1 MPAGLEES
9 REGQRGSGEQW
20 GRGSQERSP
29 CRACPAELAG
39 GHQGSAGAF
48 CRGRGRRRRRR
59 DRRRGRAAEAKGEGC
74 GLPSSRRASFEQEG
88 QRQQREVA
96 RGAGFEKAGSTR
108 IGLRKQPFGPDAP
121 RSDEHGVG
129 QEGAKAKEARTGEHP
144 RPGPPWFFRLRRCR
158 GRPRR
163 PAALRNEGC
172 GHLAQASREHSP
184 KAAEGH
190 RAVRAG
196 GHPRAWDCG
205 GPELDAPRLAAK
217 AAVGKVQGIAAH
229 RLPRCCS
236 VRDVEEWREP
246 SCSSAGDSELEEQ
259 SPVRAGRGRLDHGP
273 SADRI
278 GGPPLEEGLR
288 WVQAGDGCGV
298 GLPEGLGRSQ
308 EAGQGELGP
317 RPWRRRRR
325 RRRRRGRSKVV
336 HPALAFGN
344 SKFVSYVVWFE
355 GAQGL
360 LPERSGDFSSLFPC
374 ALPYPEALLSE
385 RVVVDSSGA
394 LDWWSMAF
402 VNTWVAWGNFV
413 TLGCP
418 SPGGSAYEPR
428 VSYKSRAEA
437 RTFAD
442 QLLGEVRQF
451 ANLDLVLG
459 RLGCSGKRGCIEE
472 MLQQVHCTGAYCAG
486 TAQAPGQASCALS
499 VVPSRVALP
508 EKAGMVDPLDWLEPA
523 RAGVVQDLVRLRR
536 AEEDW
541 DEIPLACHKVA
552 PQDED
557 EMVLRLVAHGMA
569 VPVQEAELPH
579 DGRGRLLS
587 GGLFGVGKNEQEDR
601 LIYDRRPENATMD
614 KLGWAHLPSGAC
626 YTRMLLDPCEYL
638 RGSGDD
644 LRNFYYT
651 LKLPDNWVR
660 YNSFGRRLSVKA
672 ARALGLC
679 PRTPYRLCFRVLGM
693 GDVNGCDIAQA
704 VHEAVLRR
712 HGLLSPA
719 SVLRYGE
726 PAPTDATWEGV
737 YIDDLLI
744 TQRCRLNSVV
754 PLDGSFVPPPPD
766 PQDMD
771 VQRVKAAE
779 IAYDEADLQ
788 RAVHKEFRFLTNFKA
803 WGAEVDGIL
812 GKVGAP
818 LHVRQQV
825 WMLIFKIV
833 SGGFCSKDV
842 LRKVLGYL
850 SYIFQYRRELYCLHH
865 HIYKYVSEMP
875 EGRWVKLPNY
885 VADELR
891 SCALHLPFAVWH
903 MRTPLASTLVA
914 TDATPTSGGAVAV
927 DIPRPLAQE
936 LWRQSEMKGE
946 AVRLDRGAAEEV
958 LCAEPKEPS
967 VFASTVAECMPW
979 TVTSSYSFRET
990 SHVNLQ
996 ELRALRREVIR
1007 LVARGVCLGTVLI
1020 ALNDSRV
1027 VVGAVAKGRS
1037 SSFKLNG
1044 LLRGMLPHLVMGR
1057 VSLGVLWIETEANP
1071 ADHPSRFRSLPPPRR
1086 VPGWLRR
1093 YGVPDRSRFLGL
1105 EVGGKEAYITGAHQA
1120 VALEMCSPV
1129 SAHALL
1135 DARAEWI
1142 DNEIEQG
1149 GLHWVWLV
1157 HYGLTA
1163 ALKEILQILRLVL
1176 DAGGFFILMHPRGS
1190 PAWQLPGLRTAAF
1203 WLYNLV
1209 DRVLERCIDVAYQ
1222 RGEKL
1227 YFVRVPMSKSILK
1240 ALLVVLLATGKS
1252 FTGRAREGYWAAMLA
1267 TWISFEGLLRPGET
1281 LWQTQFVLI
1290 KCPELIAWLLW
1301 WCEGVPRDRLLF
1313 RTYENLS
1320 TLQYLGAGGSEPG
1333 YCESLCLL
1341 VYLFGVFFAA
1351 SREKPR
1357 ARPSQSSQAL
1367 VTGSQVAY
1375 REDIRTYVI
1384 IANPR
1389 QPDRVG
1395 CVQGGGSTTWRRLEE
1410 TLPGGRLSGSAV
1422 RLRRVENWQHALQAL
1437 LTAVDSAV
1445 AQMGQEEVDSGM
1457 TAQEILGDEQSLAWA
1472 ASSYAGTGEAKAG
1485 SWQWHR
1491 SCSGFGGTALF
1502 FDWVLAFGV
1511 DLVSLTALLLGG
1523 LARLVLRG
1531 VAVLAS
1537 SLVRELFHQA
1547 SLLIGELEHSLI
1559 TWLSDQLGS
1568 QGPSTAAV
1576 PLTTALPGSTSSHD
1590 RADRPP
1596 IQSSLPARPLDVIT
1610 WVLLAYNAYL

>member
-1 MPAGLEES
+1 ML
-9 REGQRGSGEQW
+9 
-20 GRGSQERSP
+20 
-29 CRACPAELAG
+29 
-39 GHQGSAGAF
+39 
-48 CRGRGRRRRRR
+48 
-59 DRRRGRAAEAKGEGC
+59 
-74 GLPSSRRASFEQEG
+74 
-88 QRQQREVA
+88 
-96 RGAGFEKAGSTR
+96 
-108 IGLRKQPFGPDAP
+108 
-121 RSDEHGVG
+121 
-129 QEGAKAKEARTGEHP
+129 
-144 RPGPPWFFRLRRCR
+144 
-158 GRPRR
+158 
-163 PAALRNEGC
+163 
-172 GHLAQASREHSP
+172 
-184 KAAEGH
+184 
-190 RAVRAG
+190 
-196 GHPRAWDCG
+196 
-205 GPELDAPRLAAK
+205 
-217 AAVGKVQGIAAH
+217 
-229 RLPRCCS
+229 
-236 VRDVEEWREP
+236 
-246 SCSSAGDSELEEQ
+246 
-259 SPVRAGRGRLDHGP
+259 
-273 SADRI
+273 
-278 GGPPLEEGLR
+278 
-288 WVQAGDGCGV
+288 
-298 GLPEGLGRSQ
+298 
-308 EAGQGELGP
+308 GELG
-317 RPWRRRRR
+317 
-325 RRRRRGRSKVV
+325 KQVV

-903 MRTPLASTLVA
+903 MRTPLA
-914 TDATPTSGGAVAV
+914 
-927 DIPRPLAQE
+927 
-936 LWRQSEMKGE
+936 
-946 AVRLDRGAAEEV
+946 
-958 LCAEPKEPS
+958 
-967 VFASTVAECMPW
+967 
-979 TVTSSYSFRET
+979 
-990 SHVNLQ
+990 
-996 ELRALRREVIR
+996 
-1007 LVARGVCLGTVLI
+1007 
-1020 ALNDSRV
+1020 
-1027 VVGAVAKGRS
+1027 
-1037 SSFKLNG
+1037 
-1044 LLRGMLPHLVMGR
+1044 
-1057 VSLGVLWIETEANP
+1057 
-1071 ADHPSRFRSLPPPRR
+1071 
-1086 VPGWLRR
+1086 
-1093 YGVPDRSRFLGL
+1093 
-1105 EVGGKEAYITGAHQA
+1105 
-1120 VALEMCSPV
+1120 
-1129 SAHALL
+1129 
-1135 DARAEWI
+1135 
-1142 DNEIEQG
+1142 
-1149 GLHWVWLV
+1149 
-1157 HYGLTA
+1157 
-1163 ALKEILQILRLVL
+1163 
-1176 DAGGFFILMHPRGS
+1176 
-1190 PAWQLPGLRTAAF
+1190 
-1203 WLYNLV
+1203 
-1209 DRVLERCIDVAYQ
+1209 
-1222 RGEKL
+1222 
-1227 YFVRVPMSKSILK
+1227 
-1240 ALLVVLLATGKS
+1240 
-1252 FTGRAREGYWAAMLA
+1252 
-1267 TWISFEGLLRPGET
+1267 
-1281 LWQTQFVLI
+1281 
-1290 KCPELIAWLLW
+1290 
-1301 WCEGVPRDRLLF
+1301 
-1313 RTYENLS
+1313 
-1320 TLQYLGAGGSEPG
+1320 
-1333 YCESLCLL
+1333 
-1341 VYLFGVFFAA
+1341 
-1351 SREKPR
+1351 
-1357 ARPSQSSQAL
+1357 
-1367 VTGSQVAY
+1367 
-1375 REDIRTYVI
+1375 
-1384 IANPR
+1384 
-1389 QPDRVG
+1389 
-1395 CVQGGGSTTWRRLEE
+1395 
-1410 TLPGGRLSGSAV
+1410 
-1422 RLRRVENWQHALQAL
+1422 
-1437 LTAVDSAV
+1437 
-1445 AQMGQEEVDSGM
+1445 
-1457 TAQEILGDEQSLAWA
+1457 
-1472 ASSYAGTGEAKAG
+1472 
-1485 SWQWHR
+1485 
-1491 SCSGFGGTALF
+1491 
-1502 FDWVLAFGV
+1502 
-1511 DLVSLTALLLGG
+1511 
-1523 LARLVLRG
+1523 
-1531 VAVLAS
+1531 
-1537 SLVRELFHQA
+1537 
-1547 SLLIGELEHSLI
+1547 
-1559 TWLSDQLGS
+1559 
-1568 QGPSTAAV
+1568 
-1576 PLTTALPGSTSSHD
+1576 
-1590 RADRPP
+1590 
-1596 IQSSLPARPLDVIT
+1596 
-1610 WVLLAYNAYL
+1610 